1 MQKKKTGKKA
11 EKGGKKRKG
20 QYFGIQKKRGGAK
33 KARGKAFFSSMPQHA
48 GQTRAQKLT

>member
-1 MQKKKTGKKA
+1 MQKKNGKKA
-11 EKGGKKRKG
+11 EKSEKESISEYRKKE
-20 QYFGIQKKRGGAK
+20 GGAK